1 MQWGTSRTWKTDV
14 EEAMRNEQD
23 ECGRKKQTGKLTGSK
38 GAEEAEI
45 QNDRFQKEKDINAA
59 DYNAP
64 RDATKIVPGKT
75 PRSQS
80 AFITPAESSI
90 YIPRENAA
98 RVEARR
104 KKMRMRFA
112 RRRSGG

>member
-1 MQWGTSRTWKTDV
+1 M
-14 EEAMRNEQD
+14 E
-23 ECGRKKQTGKLTGSK
+23 KLTGSK
-38 GAEEAEI
+38 GTGEI
-45 QNDRFQKEKDINAA
+45 QNGRFQEEKDINAA

-98 RVEARR
+98 EVEARR

-112 RRRSGG
+112 RRRSGREERW

>member
-1 MQWGTSRTWKTDV
+1 MQKK
-14 EEAMRNEQD
+14 
-23 ECGRKKQTGKLTGSK
+23 KKQTGKLTRSK
-38 GAEEAEI
+38 GVGETEI
-45 QNDRFQKEKDINAA
+45 QNGRFQKEKDINAA

-64 RDATKIVPGKT
+64 QDATKIVPSKT

-98 RVEARR
+98 GLEARR

-112 RRRSGG
+112 RRRSGREERW